1 MRDGYP
7 AKSAGVLLLVLALML
22 TIVPP
27 ARVAAA
33 ITTPFTTRFDVN
45 ANGAILL
52 RGNANLTCPVHLLTP
67 TCADARNGIGS
78 TANEELNDN
87 GYPMIFTD
95 ADGDPA
101 TFNDS
106 TATIDMPAG
115 STVLFAGLYWGA
127 DPSAGSS
134 VGALLGAAAPTAA
147 NKNKVRFRTPAG
159 PVWNPITASSLYAIS
174 ATGAYQGFADVT
186 ALVAGAGNGVYGVA
200 DIQSGRGTDRYAGWT
215 LVIAYA
221 NPAEA
226 LRSLRVYDGFG
237 SITSGSVSIPVTGFE
252 TPHSGTVRAEV
263 GAVAYEGDLGKS
275 GDSLQLNGQSL
286 SDGPNPANNVFDSTV
301 SQAGAIVGGRN
312 PNYRNLLGVDIDRL
326 DASGVLGNAATS
338 ATLTMTTAGETYYP
352 GVITIAI
359 DLYAPKIVTTM
370 TATDLNGGPLVPGDE
385 IEYRIA
391 VRNDGNDIADGVTLA
406 DAIPVYT
413 SYVPGSLNM
422 GGSPVTDTADTDGG
436 QASGGTTLF
445 TLGSIPYLGSTYVT
459 FRVKVD
465 LNTPAGYAIAN
476 LVNVSYTGR
485 TTSVAV
491 ASVGSTAASTVLQ
504 PDSDLTAT
512 LTVVPGYVQRAAL
525 PAASAWTGIVGNAGP
540 DPEPAARAEFTLP
553 AGLTAGALPAGCAAA
568 GQVVACAL
576 GPLLAGHQ
584 ASVTIPAVAD
594 VSTASTA
601 VATLAA
607 AGSGRDTVSGNN
619 TATSPLGVNTPPAAV
634 ADAAGTTNG
643 TPVAIEVRAND
654 TSPEPLLVSITSMP
668 GHGAAVVE
676 ADGTITYTPVL
687 GWTGADTLT
696 YEVDDGHGGTGTATV
711 TVTTAN
717 ALPTAFDDARNAPPA
732 TAVTIAV
739 LANDTDPNSSFGD
752 SVSLI
757 GFGQPQSGAGVVTQT
772 GSQLTYTPDVS
783 FSGQAHFTYTIADSH
798 GGQATG
804 DVYVD
809 VENAAPTAADDAAST
824 PFQTVVL
831 VDVLANDTDPNV
843 ADAKILD
850 SVGAPGS
857 ISAGQVRYQPPAGFS
872 GTVTFPYTMRD
883 GGGLTSA
890 ATVTVTVRNAAPVAA
905 DLVFST
911 IPFGQYLDID
921 VLGSATDA
929 NLPADTLRVS
939 GAANPSNGST
949 VLQPDGTIRY
959 TPDARFS
966 GADQFDYTIDDGH
979 GGTDTGRVSVTVA
992 NALPV
997 ARPDAVTVR
1006 AGIAYVIDVLANDD
1020 DDPNGDPLTVTVT
1033 SPATHGTAAV
1043 GPGRKIT
1050 YTPGAGYS
1058 GADSFGYT
1066 LSDGIG
1072 SSGATVTIGVVN
1084 SPPVARADSVT
1095 TDTDTAAIIDPL
1107 ANDDDPNLDVP
1118 ALVGTTAATHG
1129 SLVRNADDTITYT
1142 PAAGFYGTD
1151 AIGYTIEDSG
1161 GLASSAIITITVR
1174 NAAPIAV
1181 DDVFVAQPQVVTPL
1195 NVLSN
1200 DHDPN
1205 TGQVLR
1211 VASAGAAGKGA
1222 VVLHPD
1228 GTITYTSAAGAS
1240 GPDTFTYLV
1249 SDDLGRTDTGLVT
1262 VTIVANAPPV
1272 AGPDTATVLT
1282 GSTVLIDVLAND
1294 TDVNTGQTL
1303 TIDSAG
1309 LAGHGSAS
1317 LSGGRIRYA
1326 PAGDQTGLDTFTYQ
1340 VSDGAGG
1347 TASATV
1353 EVTVLDGRPPAV
1365 PDRAAVTKPGERVG
1379 VWLPSIDRQGRAVTV
1394 TEVGTPAHGTVVL
1407 NANGS
1412 VTYTPDPG
1420 FIGTDTFTYT
1430 VVDANGNVAQASV
1443 VIMVGLETSPSPEPS
1458 SSAEP
1463 SLSPAPSVS
1472 ASPHPTQSAKPSVP
1486 PGPSQPAPSPPGP
1499 STPPHSSPTSP
1510 INQELPTTGSEAIS
1524 LVRAGA
1530 AAVLTGAALHLLSR
1544 PRKS

>member
-22 TIVPP
+22 TILPP

-52 RGNANLTCPVHLLTP
+52 RGNANLTCPIHLLTP

-78 TANEELNDN
+78 AATEELNDN

-134 VGALLGAAAPTAA
+134 VGALLGAAAPTPA
-147 NKNKVRFRTPAG
+147 NKNRVRFRTPAG
-159 PVWNPITASSLYAIS
+159 PAWNPITASSLYTIS
-174 ATGAYQGFADVT
+174 ANGAYQGFADVT
-186 ALVAGAGNGVYGVA
+186 ALVAGVGNGVYGVA

-215 LVIAYA
+215 LAIAYS

-275 GDSLQLNGQSL
+275 GDGLQLNGQSL
-286 SDGPNPANNVFDSTV
+286 SDGANPANNVFNSTV
-301 SQAGAIVGGRN
+301 SQAGAIVGGRS

-370 TATDLNGGPLVPGDE
+370 TATDVNGGPLVPGDE

-406 DAIPVYT
+406 DAMPVFT
-413 SYVPGSLNM
+413 TYVPGTLRIQ
-422 GGSPVTDTADTDGG
+422 GSAVTDAADADGAEAG
-436 QASGGTTLF
+436 GGTAVF
-445 TLGSIPYLGSTYVT
+445 RLGNIPYLGSTYVT
-459 FRVKVD
+459 FRVKTD

-476 LVNVSYTGR
+476 MVNVSYTGR

-512 LTVVPGYVQRAAL
+512 LTVVPTYLQRAAL
-525 PAASAWTGIVGNAGP
+525 PAGVTWTGIVRNLGP
-540 DPEPAARAEFTLP
+540 DPEPAARAELTLP
-553 AGLTAGALPAGCAAA
+553 AGLTAGALPAGCVAA
-568 GQVVACAL
+568 GQVVTCAL

-584 ASVTIPAVAD
+584 ASVSIPAVAD
-594 VSTASTA
+594 ASAASTA

-607 AGSGRDTVSGNN
+607 AGTGRDTVSGNN
-619 TATSPLGVNTPPAAV
+619 TATAPLAVNTPPTAV
-634 ADAAGTTNG
+634 ADTATTTNG
-643 TPVAIEVRAND
+643 TPVSIDVTGND
-654 TSPEPLLVSITSMP
+654 TSAQPLLVSITAMP
-668 GHGAAVVE
+668 PHGAAVVE

-687 GWTGADTLT
+687 GWTGADTFT

-732 TAVTIAV
+732 TAVTIGV
-739 LANDTDPNSSFGD
+739 LANDTDPNSGFGD

-772 GSQLTYTPDVS
+772 GPQLTYTPDVS
-783 FSGQAHFTYTIADSH
+783 FSGRAHFTYTIADSH

-804 DVYVD
+804 HVYVD
-809 VENAAPTAADDAAST
+809 VENAAPTAAGDAATT

-831 VDVLANDTDPNV
+831 IDVLNNDTDPNV
-843 ADAKILD
+843 ADVKILD

-872 GTVTFPYTMRD
+872 GTVTFPYTMKD
-883 GGGLTSA
+883 GGGLTST
-890 ATVTVTVRNAAPVAA
+890 ATVTVTVLNAAPVAA
-905 DLVFST
+905 DLAFSN
-911 IPFGQYLDID
+911 IPFGQYLDVD

-929 NLPADTLRVS
+929 NLPPDTLRVS
-939 GAANPSNGST
+939 GATNPSNGTT
-949 VLQPDGTIRY
+949 VLQPDGSIRY

-979 GGTDTGRVSVTVA
+979 GGTDTGRVTVTVV

-1033 SPATHGTAAV
+1033 SPPAHGTATV

-1058 GADSFGYT
+1058 GSDSFGYT

-1072 SSGATVTIGVVN
+1072 SSGAAVTIGVVN
-1084 SPPVARADSVT
+1084 SPPVARADSIT
-1095 TDTDTAAIIDPL
+1095 TDTDTAVIIDPL
-1107 ANDDDPNLDVP
+1107 ANDDDPNLD
-1118 ALVGTTAATHG
+1118 ALTLAGTTAATHG
-1129 SLVRNADDTITYT
+1129 TLVHNADDTLTYT

-1151 AIGYTIEDSG
+1151 AIGYTIEDPAGS
-1161 GLASSAIITITVR
+1161 ASSAIITITVR

-1181 DDVFVAQPQVVTPL
+1181 DDAFTVQPQVVTVL
-1195 NVLSN
+1195 NVLAN

-1211 VASAGAAGKGA
+1211 VASAGTAGKGA
-1222 VVLHPD
+1222 VVLRPD
-1228 GTITYTSAAGAS
+1228 GTITYTSAAGNS
-1240 GPDTFTYLV
+1240 GPDTFSYVV

-1272 AGPDTATVLT
+1272 ARPDTSSVLT
-1282 GSTVLIDVLAND
+1282 GRTVLIDVLAND

-1303 TIDSAG
+1303 TIDAAG
-1309 LAGHGSAS
+1309 LPGHGSAS

-1326 PAGDQTGLDTFTYQ
+1326 PTGDQTGLDTFTYQ
-1340 VSDGAGG
+1340 ISDGAGG

-1353 EVTVLDGRPPAV
+1353 EVIVIDGRPPAV
-1365 PDRAAVTKPGERVG
+1365 PDRAAATKPGQRVG
-1379 VWLPSIDRQGRAVTV
+1379 VPLPGTDHQGRAITV
-1394 TEVGTPAHGTVVL
+1394 TGVGTPAHGTVVL
-1407 NANGS
+1407 NADGS

-1420 FIGTDTFTYT
+1420 FTGTDTFTYT

-1443 VIMVGLETSPSPEPS
+1443 VIVVGLEASTSPSPGPS
-1458 SSAEP
+1458 LSPSP
-1463 SLSPAPSVS
+1463 SLSPAPGVS
-1472 ASPHPTQSAKPSVP
+1472 ASPHPTQPAQPSIP
-1486 PGPSQPAPSPPGP
+1486 PGPNQPEPSSPPRPSP
-1499 STPPHSSPTSP
+1499 TDP
-1510 INQELPTTGSEAIS
+1510 INQELPTTGSSTTIS

-1544 PRKS
+1544 PRKN